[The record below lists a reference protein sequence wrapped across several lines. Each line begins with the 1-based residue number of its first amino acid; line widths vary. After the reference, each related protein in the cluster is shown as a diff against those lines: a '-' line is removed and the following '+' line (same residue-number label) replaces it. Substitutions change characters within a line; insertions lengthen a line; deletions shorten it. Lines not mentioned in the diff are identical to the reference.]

1 MTESV
6 VAQFAALL
14 AETEDGAE
22 REALIK
28 RARIAAMNQAKPEA
42 FEPPVVSL
50 GEYLANPIEVPPSV
64 VGPTIVVRGEL
75 TATLGRAGK
84 GKTTFNLNRLIKWSA
99 GRPLFDSLVDYEGV
113 PYLLPEKP
121 LRTLIIE
128 NEGSAGMF
136 HHKMGMMVNNSGDI
150 LSDEDRELIKQN
162 FHIWG
167 DGGYSGLKLDD
178 PTMLSNVRAGI
189 EKVEPDIVFVE
200 PFRSLWKGEENS
212 STEMANM
219 VDALV
224 AMATDYQCGVII
236 SHHERKSG
244 AGEDGELMSAG
255 RGSTVLE
262 GVVAVMENFQSVVGG
277 DFREVTWSKARYLQP
292 PPVTR
297 VEYDKISQWYRH
309 VPNDELETEILHV
322 ARNGEGWSVKELAEE
337 TGESDSRIR
346 ATLKRLVD
354 QGSMKASKVAGSNEK
369 KYRVPSGGGEDGG
382 GLPV

>member
-1 MTESV
+1 MTESI
-6 VAQFAALL
+6 VAQFAAAL
-14 AETEDGAE
+14 AAEEDPAA
-22 REALIK
+22 REAMIK
-28 RARIAAMNQAKPEA
+28 RARMQALNQVPAEA
-42 FEPPVVSL
+42 FEPPITTL
-50 GEYLANPIEVPPSV
+50 GDYLATPIEVPAAIV
-64 VGPTIVVRGEL
+64 APTIVVRGEL

-99 GRPLFDSLVDYEGV
+99 GRPLFDSLINGAGEA
-113 PYLLPEKP
+113 YLMPEKP
-121 LRTLIIE
+121 LKVLIIE

-136 HHKMGMMVNNSGDI
+136 HHKMGVMVNNSED
-150 LSDEDRELIKQN
+150 LLTDDDRELIKAN
-162 FHIWG
+162 VHIWG

-178 PTMLSNVRAGI
+178 PTQLSQVRAGV
-189 EKVEPDIVFVE
+189 EKYSPDIVFVE

-224 AMATDYQCGVII
+224 ALATDYNCGVVI

-297 VEYDKISQWYRH
+297 LEYDNGSQWYRH
-309 VPNDELETEILHV
+309 VPLDELEGQIVSILGD
-322 ARNGEGWSVKELAEE
+322 GEGWAVKELAKE

-354 QGSMKASKVAGSNEK
+354 SATIKAIKVSGSNEK
-369 KYRVPSGGGEDGG
+369 KYRLPTGSADNG
-382 GLPV
+382 GLSI